1 MLTARHQMVDG
12 LSAEVGRVSS
22 SANGGE
28 TGEPT
33 MLRRLVGAELRRLR
47 EGSAITREAAGF
59 EIRSSES
66 KISRMELG
74 RVSFKMRDVADLLTM
89 YGLADGNP
97 ERERVLTLTRKAN
110 APAWW
115 REFGEFVPTWFDNY
129 IGLESGASMIRTYE
143 ALMVPGLLQTADY
156 ARAVVETLL
165 PNAPEARIERL
176 TELRQTRQQL
186 VLHREDPPT
195 LWAVVDEAA
204 LRRPIGGAHVQ
215 RGQLEA
221 LVEATEEPN
230 VKIQIMPF
238 RKGGHSALSGAF
250 TILRFPEDDL
260 SDIIYLELV
269 TRALYLDRPDE
280 VGAYTETME
289 RLCVDAFQP
298 GQTADHLKAMLKEL
312 A

>member
-1 MLTARHQMVDG
+1 MN
-12 LSAEVGRVSS
+12 S
-22 SANGGE
+22 SANGGK

-74 RVSFKMRDVADLLTM
+74 RVSFKLRDVADLLTM
-89 YGLADGNP
+89 YGLPEGDP
-97 ERERVLTLTRKAN
+97 ERERVLTLTRRAN

-115 REFGEFVPTWFDNY
+115 REFGEFVPAWFDNY

-165 PNAPEARIERL
+165 PNAPQARIERL
-176 TELRQTRQQL
+176 TELRQTRQEL
-186 VLHREDPPT
+186 VLHREDPPM

-204 LRRPIGGAHVQ
+204 LRRPIGGTAVQ

-250 TILRFPEDDL
+250 TILRFPEPDL

-269 TRALYLDRPDE
+269 TRALYLDRSDE

-289 RLCVDAFQP
+289 RLCVDAYQP
-298 GQTADHLKAMLKEL
+298 GQTADQLRTMLKEL

>member
-1 MLTARHQMVDG
+1 
-12 LSAEVGRVSS
+12 
-22 SANGGE
+22 
-28 TGEPT
+28 
-33 MLRRLVGAELRRLR
+33 MLRRLVGGELRRLR
-47 EGSAITREAAGF
+47 ESSGISREAAGF

-89 YGLADGNP
+89 YGLPDGDP
-97 ERERVLTLTRKAN
+97 ERERVLTLTKQAN

-115 REFGEFVPTWFDNY
+115 REFGEFVPSWFDNY

-143 ALMVPGLLQTADY
+143 AQMVPGLLQTYAY
-156 ARAVVETLL
+156 ARSVVETLL
-165 PNAPEARIERL
+165 PNAPAAHVQRL
-176 TELRQTRQQL
+176 TELRQTRQEL
-186 VLHREDPPT
+186 VLHRDEAPT

-204 LRRPIGGAHVQ
+204 LRRPIGGTAVL

-221 LVEATEEPN
+221 LVAATEQPN

-238 RKGGHSALSGAF
+238 RVGGHSALTGAF
-250 TILRFPEDDL
+250 TILRFPEEDL
-260 SDIIYLELV
+260 TDIIYLELA

-289 RLCVDAFQP
+289 RLCVEAHQP
-298 GQTADHLKAMLKEL
+298 SQTADILLSMLKDL